1 MLLLDSGGQYM
12 DGTTDITRTVSFGD
26 ATAAQRKSYTCVL
39 KGHIG
44 LAQAKFPLGTIGG
57 QLDVLARQHLWAHG
71 LNYLHGTG
79 HGVGFFLNVHEPP
92 QGFAPGLSSR
102 SNTALKPGMVT
113 SNEPGYYEDGEY
125 GIRIENLIV
134 TIESPDKD
142 YLEFET
148 ITLFPIATDLIDSD
162 LMTQEEKSWLNDY
175 HQRVLKELEP
185 LLNESELIWMRNMCK
200 EI

>member
-1 MLLLDSGGQYM
+1 MCIRDSKDTGVLLLDSGGQYM
-12 DGTTDITRTVSFGD
+12 DGTTDITRTISFGN
-26 ATAAQRKSYTCVL
+26 ATKAQQKSYTCVL

-44 LAQAKFPLGTIGG
+44 LAQAKFPFGTIGG

-125 GIRIENLIV
+125 GIRIENLVITV
-134 TIESPDKD
+134 ESEDSG

-148 ITLFPIATDLIDSD
+148 ITLFPLSLI
-162 LMTQEEKSWLNDY
+162 
-175 HQRVLKELEP
+175 H
-185 LLNESELIWMRNMCK
+185 I
-200 EI
+200 